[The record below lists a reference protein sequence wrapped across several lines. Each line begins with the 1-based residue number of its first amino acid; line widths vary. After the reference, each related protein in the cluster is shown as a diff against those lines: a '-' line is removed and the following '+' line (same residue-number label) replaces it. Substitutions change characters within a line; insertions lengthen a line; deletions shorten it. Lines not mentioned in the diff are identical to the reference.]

1 MQQPHGITFVRFSS
15 MSASLNQKYCQQ
27 CRNPGT
33 QPLYVDKLLETEKAD
48 YGLYISKVVVVFEP
62 LTGAT
67 CEKRGEHCTLL
78 ATFSFSTPLFH
89 NSLRIT

>member
-1 MQQPHGITFVRFSS
+1 MGKITTFVCFSS
-15 MSASLNQKYCQQ
+15 MSASLNQKYFQQ
-27 CRNPGT
+27 CRNLGA
-33 QPLYVDKLLETEKAD
+33 QPLYVDKLLEADKAD
-48 YGLYISKVVVVFEP
+48 YVLYILKVVVVFEP
-62 LTGAT
+62 STGAT